1 MADQEI
7 YPCPLARL
15 RQAQQ
20 VAFASLPESLISKKQ
35 RTTQRDHPSGGA
47 IALTSG
53 KSTYGESG
61 CITVRTADG
70 GRSDDEYRT
79 NSGSIHLAT
88 GTATGAGGSII
99 MEAGAGYGDGRLRRF
114 AIPLTAGDN
123 LNEVPEENYAGGN
136 IHISAG
142 ADLRKPRVVSVAL
155 LSGGGKLATGGD
167 RRPRKVR
174 AKRTVRSDL
183 YK

>member
-1 MADQEI
+1 MSIGE
-7 YPCPLARL
+7 
-15 RQAQQ
+15 
-20 VAFASLPESLISKKQ
+20 ASSGSAGSIRITAGKLDLKEAEDDAE
-35 RTTQRDHPSGGA
+35 TTPSGGA

-99 MEAGAGYGDGRLRRF
+99 MEAGAGYGDTGCGGSLYSPQEIISTKYQRK
-114 AIPLTAGDN
+114 IMPAGTST
-123 LNEVPEENYAGGN
+123 
-136 IHISAG
+136 SAL
-142 ADLRKPRVVSVAL
+142 ALDLRKPRVVRW
-155 LSGGGKLATGGD
+155 LSSLAAESWQQGGSPSLQ
-167 RRPRKVR
+167 VMR
-174 AKRTVRSDL
+174 AKRTVRLDL

>member
-1 MADQEI
+1 MSIGE
-7 YPCPLARL
+7 
-15 RQAQQ
+15 
-20 VAFASLPESLISKKQ
+20 ASSGSAGSIRITAGKLDLKEAEDDAE
-35 RTTQRDHPSGGA
+35 TTPSGGA

-99 MEAGAGYGDGRLRRF
+99 MEAGAGYGDTGCGGSLY
-114 AIPLTAGDN
+114 LTAGDN

-142 ADLRKPRVVSVAL
+142 AGSSQAAGGSVAL
-155 LSGGGKLATGGD
+155 LSGGGKLATGGI
-167 RRPRKVR
+167 
-174 AKRTVRSDL
+174 AIATSNACLLYTSDAADE
-183 YK
+183 

>member
-15 RQAQQ
+15 RQVPAGNIRIT
-20 VAFASLPESLISKKQ
+20 AASDLKEAEDDAE
-35 RTTQRDHPSGGA
+35 TTPSGGA

-88 GTATGAGGSII
+88 GTATGAGV
-99 MEAGAGYGDGRLRRF
+99 RLLWKQAQVTVIPVAWF
-114 AIPLTAGDN
+114 AIP
-123 LNEVPEENYAGGN
+123 
-136 IHISAG
+136 H
-142 ADLRKPRVVSVAL
+142 
-155 LSGGGKLATGGD
+155 
-167 RRPRKVR
+167 RRR
-174 AKRTVRSDL
+174 
-183 YK
+183 